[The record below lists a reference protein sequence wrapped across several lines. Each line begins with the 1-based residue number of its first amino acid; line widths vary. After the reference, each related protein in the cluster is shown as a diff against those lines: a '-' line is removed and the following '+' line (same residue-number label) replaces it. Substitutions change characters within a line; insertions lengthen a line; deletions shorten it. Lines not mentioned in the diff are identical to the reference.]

1 MTPHPGQPGS
11 SRVYICCGAGGVGK
25 TTASAA
31 LALALAQEGAR
42 VVVLTIDPARRL
54 ADALGVRVGNE
65 PSEVVLPP
73 ELGAT
78 GTLHALMLDPKETFD
93 RIVGRFAPTPYAR
106 DRIYQNHIYQ
116 HVSANLAGVQEY
128 MAMERLYEL
137 ASDGS
142 WDCVVLDTPPTRHA
156 LDFLAAPDRM
166 ANLMDEGVMRWLVLP
181 ASRGGW
187 RMIERGSEVLARV
200 LERMV
205 GHSTIADI
213 AEFFTAFQA
222 LWEGFH
228 ERSVEVRRLLSAP
241 STRFFLVT
249 TPAPAARAEARLFVE
264 QLQQHKQPLAGFL
277 LNRCIVGPKELEL
290 ADFGADPGTPH
301 WAETVA
307 ALQVLPERQR
317 ARVAVQEENIA
328 DLAKGTQSP
337 VWRIPDLGEGV
348 HDLAGVARL
357 AVYMRPAVAV

>member
-1 MTPHPGQPGS
+1 MTPI
-11 SRVYICCGAGGVGK
+11 YICCGAGGVGK
-25 TTASAA
+25 TSASAA
-31 LALALAQEGAR
+31 LALALAQRGAK

-54 ADALGVRVGNE
+54 ADALGVRIGNE
-65 PSEVVLPP
+65 PSLVVLPP

-78 GTLHALMLDPKETFD
+78 GTLHALMLDPNETFD
-93 RIVGRFAPTPYAR
+93 RVVGRFAPTPHAR
-106 DRIYQNHIYQ
+106 DRIYKNHIYQ
-116 HVSANLAGVQEY
+116 HVSANLAGAQEY

-137 ASDGS
+137 ASDGA

-222 LWEGFH
+222 LWDGFR
-228 ERSVEVRRLLSAP
+228 ERSVEVRRLLAAP
-241 STRFFLVT
+241 TTRFFLVT

-264 QLQQHKQPLAGFL
+264 QLRQHNQPLAGFL
-277 LNRCIVGPKELEL
+277 LNRCVPGPQETDVP
-290 ADFGADPGTPH
+290 DFGFDPGVPH
-301 WAETVA
+301 WEETVA
-307 ALQVLPERQR
+307 ALKLFPARQR

-328 DLAKGTQSP
+328 DLAKGTNAP

-348 HDLAGVARL
+348 HDLAGIARL
-357 AVYMRPAVAV
+357 AVHVRAAVAV

>member
-1 MTPHPGQPGS
+1 MTPI
-11 SRVYICCGAGGVGK
+11 YICCGAGGVGK
-25 TTASAA
+25 TSASAA
-31 LALALAQEGAR
+31 LALALAQRGAK

-54 ADALGVRVGNE
+54 ADALGVRIGNE
-65 PSEVVLPP
+65 PSLVVLPP

-93 RIVGRFAPTPYAR
+93 RVVGRFAPTPHAR

-116 HVSANLAGVQEY
+116 HVSANLAGAQEY

-137 ASDGS
+137 ASDGA

-222 LWEGFH
+222 LWDGFR
-228 ERSVEVRRLLSAP
+228 ERSVEVRRLLAAP
-241 STRFFLVT
+241 TTRFFLVT

-264 QLQQHKQPLAGFL
+264 QLRQHNQPLAGFL
-277 LNRCIVGPKELEL
+277 LNRCVPGPQE
-290 ADFGADPGTPH
+290 ADVPDFGSDPGVPH
-301 WAETVA
+301 WEETVA
-307 ALQVLPERQR
+307 ALKVFPARQR

-328 DLAKGTQSP
+328 DLAKGTNAP

-348 HDLAGVARL
+348 HDLAGIALL
-357 AVYMRPAVAV
+357 AVHVRAAVAV